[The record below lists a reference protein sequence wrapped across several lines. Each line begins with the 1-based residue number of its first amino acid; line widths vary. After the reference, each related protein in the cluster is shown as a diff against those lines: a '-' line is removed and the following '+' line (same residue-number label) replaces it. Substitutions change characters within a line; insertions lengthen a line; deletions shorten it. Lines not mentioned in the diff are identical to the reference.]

1 MNESTL
7 FVIGDENAVLG
18 LGLLG
23 VDGRAVHSADE
34 AHQALADARTHMRSG
49 ILFITEEWADATR
62 NEVDRLKAAT
72 LEPLI
77 LEIPAS
83 QPRADRAS
91 LRTLVQNALGIHL
104 DA

>member
-1 MNESTL
+1 MNKSTL

-18 LGLLG
+18 FGLLG
-23 VDGRAVHSADE
+23 VEGCAVDTLDE
-34 AHQALADARTHMRSG
+34 AHQALADARSHMQSG
-49 ILFITEEWADATR
+49 ILFITEEWADALR
-62 NEVDRLKAAT
+62 DEVDQLKAVT

-77 LEIPAS
+77 LEVPAS

-91 LRTLVQNALGIHL
+91 LRMLVQNALGIHL

>member
-18 LGLLG
+18 FGLLG
-23 VDGRAVHSADE
+23 VDGCAVHSAGE
-34 AHQALADARTHMRSG
+34 AHQALTDARTHMRSG
-49 ILFITEEWADATR
+49 ILFITEEWADVMR
-62 NEVDRLKAAT
+62 DEVDRLKAAT

-83 QPRADRAS
+83 QSRTNSAS
-91 LRTLVQNALGIHL
+91 LRTMMQNALGIHL
-104 DA
+104 DV

>member
-18 LGLLG
+18 FGLLG
-23 VDGRAVHSADE
+23 VDGRAVHTADE
-34 AHQALADARTHMRSG
+34 AHQALADIRTHMQSG
-49 ILFITEEWADATR
+49 ILFITEDWADAMR
-62 NEVDRLKAAT
+62 DEVDRLKAAT

-77 LEIPAS
+77 LEIPGS
-83 QPRADRAS
+83 QPRANRAS